1 MPTKVRIKHISEGWH
16 DILCSAPVA
25 ELVDVAG
32 NRIAD
37 AAGDGFEYSGAQMG
51 NFGGGRVIG
60 FVVAE
65 TKEARVAEATVKTLT
80 MAVG

>member
-25 ELVDVAG
+25 ELVDEAG

-37 AAGDGFEYSGAQMG
+37 AAGDGFEYSGPQMG

-65 TKEARVAEATVKTLT
+65 TKEARVAEATAKTLT

>member
-1 MPTKVRIKHISEGWH
+1 MATKVRIQHISAGWH

-25 ELVDVAG
+25 ELVDEAG

-37 AAGDGFEYSGAQMG
+37 AAGDGFVYSGARMG
-51 NFGGGRVIG
+51 DFGGGRVIG
-60 FVVAE
+60 FVVAK
-65 TKEARVAEATVKTLT
+65 TKAARVAEATEKSLT

>member
-1 MPTKVRIKHISEGWH
+1 MPTKVRIKHISKGWH

-25 ELVDVAG
+25 ELVDEAG

-37 AAGDGFEYSGAQMG
+37 AAGDGFEYSGALLG
-51 NFGGGRVIG
+51 DYGGGRVIG
-60 FVVAE
+60 FVVAK
-65 TKEARVAEATVKTLT
+65 TKEARVAEATAKSLT

>member
-1 MPTKVRIKHISEGWH
+1 MPTKVRIKHISAGWH

-25 ELVDVAG
+25 DLVDEAG

-37 AAGDGFEYSGAQMG
+37 AAGDGFVYSGAQMG
-51 NFGGGRVIG
+51 NYGGGRVIG
-60 FVVAE
+60 FVRAE
-65 TKEARVAEATVKTLT
+65 TKEARVAEATTKALT